1 MSSNDGKI
9 CYKFDSD
16 ALLAR
21 ELLDMG
27 LYMGLYGQNT
37 IWVTIQLGI
46 YILSGTF

>member
-27 LYMGLYGQNT
+27 LYMGLYGSKYHMGNNT
-37 IWVTIQLGI
+37 TEYL
-46 YILSGTF
+46 